1 MNRQPFKQASTF
13 RGIVFV
19 CAGMLCLVLMDSL
32 NKTLA
37 RDLPPVEIAWARN
50 VALLLVLLAAV
61 GPRLGRR
68 LVRTQK
74 PKLQVARGLLF
85 AAASTM
91 GVFGLQAL
99 PLADALTILNLQPLM
114 VISLAALV
122 LREKV
127 GWHRWGAVVVGF
139 AGVVVIMQPGGGGSI
154 VGGLWV
160 LGAGL
165 CGAGYMVGN
174 RLLGPGEHPIASLF
188 LCTLVAALMLTAMLP
203 FFWKPP
209 VTPFHWAGFLGT
221 GVLSGMGH
229 YCLIRAYSSAPASA
243 VAPFNYSHLVWALLM
258 STLVF
263 GDPLTVTTIVGICI
277 IAGAGLYVVRQEQR
291 APVAPSPLA

>member
-19 CAGMLCLVLMDSL
+19 CAGMLCLVLMDTL

-37 RDLPPVEIAWARN
+37 RDLPPVEVSWARN
-50 VALLLVLLAAV
+50 FALVLVLLAVV

-74 PKLQVARGLLF
+74 PKLQVVRGLLF

-114 VISLAALV
+114 VIGLAALV

-127 GWHRWGAVVVGF
+127 GWHRWAAVAVGF

-154 VGGLWV
+154 IGGLWV
-160 LGAGL
+160 LGACL
-165 CGAGYMVGN
+165 CGAGYIVGN
-174 RLLGPGEHPIASLF
+174 RLLGPGEHPVAALF
-188 LCTLVAALMLTAMLP
+188 LCSVVSGLVLTTLLP
-203 FFWKPP
+203 FFWVPP
-209 VTPFHWAGFLGT
+209 TTPFHWAGFLGT
-221 GVLSGMGH
+221 GILSGLGH

-258 STLVF
+258 SFLVF
-263 GDPLTVTTIVGICI
+263 GDPVTLTTVLGIAI
-277 IAGAGLYVVRQEQR
+277 IAGAGLYVIHRERQDRSGE
-291 APVAPSPLA
+291 AVL